1 MTQDILIGDTLVQQ
15 AGSGPALVFCH
26 GFTTTAA
33 FWREQL
39 PAFSGTH
46 RVVALNLPGHGRSPR
61 PRQRPY
67 TIDAFVADLEG
78 VFEALQ
84 IDDAVL
90 VGLSMGGT
98 IAQRFALKHPQWLH
112 RLCLVGATPH
122 GLGPDV
128 QAQQVV
134 SAIAELGVERASQ
147 AVIERS
153 FWPGAA
159 PELLAFARAEVAQ
172 TPDYVALEAIASLNA
187 ADSRADLSRI
197 ALPTLVVCGSQDR
210 ITPPAQSR
218 LLAEGIAGARLVLID
233 EAAHFPM
240 LEQPA
245 AFNAALRA
253 FLQSPS
259 E

>member
-15 AGSGPALVFCH
+15 AGHGPALVFCH

-33 FWREQL
+33 FWREQMQ
-39 PAFSGTH
+39 PFAHTH
-46 RVVALNLPGHGRSPR
+46 RVVALNLPGHGRAPR

-78 VFEALQ
+78 VFDALAL
-84 IDDAVL
+84 DGAVL

-98 IAQRFALKHPQWLH
+98 IAQRFALKNPQRLS

-134 SAIAELGVERASQ
+134 RAIAELGVERASQ
-147 AVIERS
+147 AVIDRS

-159 PELLAFARAEVAQ
+159 PGLLDFARAEVAQ

-187 ADSRADLSRI
+187 ADSRHELALL
-197 ALPTLVVCGSQDR
+197 ALPTLVVCGSEDR

-218 LLAEGIAGARLVLID
+218 LLAEGIAGARLMLID
-233 EAAHFPM
+233 RAAHFPM
-240 LEQPA
+240 LEQPV
-245 AFNAALRA
+245 AFNAALRE
-253 FLQSPS
+253 FLQSPCQ
-259 E
+259 